1 MKRTHRFKVGYAW
14 FKSSCLSASE
24 FDYEHR
30 DLKAS
35 RVSNRI
41 GVP

>member
-1 MKRTHRFKVGYAW
+1 MKRTHRLRGL
-14 FKSSCLSASE
+14 KSSCLPASE

-35 RVSNRI
+35 RVSDRI